1 MIKNFKVGDIK
12 KTSEE
17 WQSIFPYPKV
27 LDLMDG
33 IERTMITLGKKR
45 KSHLKS
51 MKIG

>member
-1 MIKNFKVGDIK
+1 MLLSNDEPIK

-17 WQSIFPYPKV
+17 WQSIFPYPMV
-27 LDLMDG
+27 LDPDG
-33 IERTMITLGKKR
+33 WIERTMIILGKKR